1 MKPDPDIDRQVY
13 ELAKSYLPSLG
24 ILGVTQTL
32 IEKYLDPL
40 SVNPKP
46 TSKEELYRRILWS
59 AQEAGM
65 KSGVIGGSI
74 GGIDNLAP
82 VLYYFDPKAVLDN
95 YESNADAV
103 LGRIVKELKPRIH
116 ITLGQNSIWTRYCKT
131 IISAAEFIEQFS
143 SADDFFKWVDFFDQD
158 KRSRA
163 SLPMLLDHEIEG
175 FGFALSC
182 NFLKELGYVNFPKP
196 DVHLRDIFSALNL
209 CKDGKDQYQLFK
221 AIIRVADHSNVTPYN
236 VDKVFWLIGSG
247 KFYCDPEIGKDG
259 FIGRH
264 KQKFI
269 EFTRLKL
276 LGDDED

>member
-13 ELAKSYLPSLG
+13 ELAKGYLPSLG

-209 CKDGKDQYQLFK
+209 CKEGKDQYQLFK

-247 KFYCDPEIGKDG
+247 RFYCDPEIGKDG

-264 KQKFI
+264 KKEFI

>member
-1 MKPDPDIDRQVY
+1 MKPDPEIDRRVY
-13 ELAKSYLPSLG
+13 ELAKGYLPSLG
-24 ILGVTQTL
+24 IPGVTQTL

-40 SVNPKP
+40 SVNSKP
-46 TSKEELYRRILWS
+46 ASKEELYRRILWS

-74 GGIDNLAP
+74 GGVDKLAP
-82 VLYYFDPKAVLDN
+82 VLYYFNPKEVLDN
-95 YESNADAV
+95 YAGNWEVV
-103 LGRIVKELKPRIH
+103 LGQIVKELKPRIH
-116 ITLGQNSIWTRYCKT
+116 RTLGPKSIWPRYCQT
-131 IISAAEFIEQFS
+131 IISAAEFVEQFD
-143 SADDFFKWVDFFDQD
+143 SADDFFRWVDFFDQD
-158 KRSRA
+158 ERSRA

-196 DVHLRDIFSALNL
+196 DVHLGGIFSALKL

-221 AIIRVADHSNVTPYN
+221 AIIRVANHSNVTPYN

-269 EFTRLKL
+269 EFAMSKL
-276 LGDDED
+276 FGDK

>member
-1 MKPDPDIDRQVY
+1 MKITPEIDHKAY
-13 ELAKSYLPSLG
+13 ELAKNYLPSLK
-24 ILGVTQTL
+24 IPGVTQTL
-32 IEKYLDPL
+32 IEKYLNPL
-40 SVNPKP
+40 TLNSKP

-74 GGIDNLAP
+74 GGVDNLAP
-82 VLYYFDPKAVLDN
+82 VLYSFDPKAVLDN
-95 YESNADAV
+95 YDGNADAV
-103 LGRIVKELKPRIH
+103 LGQIVKELKPRIH
-116 ITLGQNSIWTRYCKT
+116 ITLDQNSIWMHYCRT
-131 IISAAEFIEQFS
+131 IISAAEFIEQFG
-143 SADDFFKWVDFFDQD
+143 SADDFYKWIDFFDQD

-196 DVHLRDIFSALNL
+196 DVHLRDIFSALKL

-221 AIIRVADHSNVTPYN
+221 AIIRVADNSNVTPYS

-247 KFYCDPEIGKDG
+247 KFYRDLEIGKDG

-264 KQKFI
+264 KQEFI
-269 EFTRLKL
+269 EFARLKL
-276 LGDDED
+276 FGDDEG